1 VLNDADSKLLAFA
14 QALELAIRDIYA
26 TLVDRGTK
34 TGDELAILKLMHS
47 HHVAYE
53 QSLNGMLSKKAATSR
68 NDEVFTQTFSALSD
82 PTKTWPVLL
91 ELENTAVATHTA
103 LVEKIESPTA
113 ASLIASVVMVE
124 ARHAA
129 IISTLVTT
137 NLGSALDNP
146 ATALA
151 AP

>member
-1 VLNDADSKLLAFA
+1 MLIDSDSKLLAFA

-113 ASLIASVVMVE
+113 ASLIASVV
-124 ARHAA
+124 
-129 IISTLVTT
+129 
-137 NLGSALDNP
+137 
-146 ATALA
+146 
-151 AP
+151 

>member
-1 VLNDADSKLLAFA
+1 
-14 QALELAIRDIYA
+14 
-26 TLVDRGTK
+26 
-34 TGDELAILKLMHS
+34 

-137 NLGSALDNP
+137 NLGQALDNP